1 MEELLASMHDLTGSH
16 VLPILAAHVHAS
28 PQPVPRP
35 LHDSAAGASV
45 SEQLAALK
53 ALQQEGAQALS
64 DTQVCCAFSAEHPHR
79 SDSFMHLALSNPCL
93 QPTSLC
99 CINAQPHSMT

>member
-28 PQPVPRP
+28 PQPAPRQQ
-35 LHDSAAGASV
+35 HGSAAGTSV

-53 ALQQEGAQALS
+53 ALQQEGAQAFSDKQACHTLPRMLLLS
-64 DTQVCCAFSAEHPHR
+64 DNVFNRTAPLFLWCIPAQL
-79 SDSFMHLALSNPCL
+79 LA
-93 QPTSLC
+93 
-99 CINAQPHSMT
+99 